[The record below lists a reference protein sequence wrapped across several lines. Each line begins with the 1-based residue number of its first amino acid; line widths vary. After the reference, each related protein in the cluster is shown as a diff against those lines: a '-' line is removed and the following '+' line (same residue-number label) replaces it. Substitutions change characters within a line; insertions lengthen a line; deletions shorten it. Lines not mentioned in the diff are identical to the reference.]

1 MVANA
6 FSEMCDDIQSVLRKP
21 DTTRIGKFEPYTSE
35 LRPDEP
41 LAHTAS
47 RSKTTTAF
55 GCQVIRHREADEPR
69 PNDHNIGAFHGK
81 IRS

>member
-47 RSKTTTAF
+47 RSKTSCTSLWWPSDT
-55 GCQVIRHREADEPR
+55 P
-69 PNDHNIGAFHGK
+69 PIGRGAPPQ
-81 IRS
+81 